1 MFSSGSSYTDNLQ
14 PFDRTIASTMSIEKT
29 DPNKVCMISG
39 ISPTLQGHP
48 LGRAYSGQIKTRY
61 QCLTDFVSG
70 CIAYF
75 SDSTKVNVLRRI
87 TKKEKSKENHI
98 PIT

>member
-1 MFSSGSSYTDNLQ
+1 METTNDLTVQANVYACEGILMSRIVVELFHVFSSGSSYTDNLQ

-61 QCLTDFVSG
+61 QCL
-70 CIAYF
+70 
-75 SDSTKVNVLRRI
+75 N
-87 TKKEKSKENHI
+87 
-98 PIT
+98 